1 MAADAAQQELAAAD
15 AELAASREQIG
26 GWASQAYRGTGGL
39 SELSGV
45 AVLLDPRRTGDV
57 SSTLATMDRVGG
69 QYAEVVETAEQ
80 ARARQQ
86 AAADRATAAVDA
98 ARTTADQALAAKAA
112 ADAAVQQQLVA
123 YSAAQRTA
131 AGLDPLAPDAAVVD
145 RARAFLSSSQTCAG
159 GILTGFPNG
168 PCPSTRSARCTPR
181 PTRSC
186 GPTPRTRSRRC
197 RRRSRRTSARRW
209 PSPTPTVPWPSR
221 STSRPANPGSPPL
234 RAPRGTASASRSTSV
249 AGAGRGFRAAPVDG
263 PQRGLFGFVNPA
275 WAQGSPGPFEPWHWE
290 FVAGLR
296 TPPAPRRVATR
307 PGVRRVRPLPPPPR
321 DDLSADRAVLWIRT
335 WWCPGTPCGAT
346 GPASSHSVGNLRPG
360 TRCGVP
366 SERPQFPGAGRE
378 NVREHP
384 LDPAAQ
390 FVTIRE
396 RRVAG
401 LVHRGGSRSRFA
413 APLRGK
419 DH

>member
-1 MAADAAQQELAAAD
+1 MPTKDSLTPVRRSLTSPFPRRPTRSLAAAALLLALAAPQAGATTVAPAPSTTPTTSPTTTPGTDKDQLTALATQAATALEAYQRALQAQQDAQVAADAAQQELAAAD

-86 AAADRATAAVDA
+86 AATDRATAAVDA

-168 PCPSTRSARCTPR
+168 LLPVDALCPLYAAPDKVLRADAAHAFEALSQAFQADFGTPLAVTDAYRSLAEQIDVKARKPGLAAA
-181 PTRSC
+181 P
-186 GPTPRTRSRRC
+186 G
-197 RRRSRRTSARRW
+197 
-209 PSPTPTVPWPSR
+209 
-221 STSRPANPGSPPL
+221 TSRHGLGLAVDLGGGVQDAGSVQHQWMD
-234 RAPRGTASASRSTSV
+234 RN
-249 AGAGRGFRAAPVDG
+249 AA
-263 PQRGLFGFVNPA
+263 LFGFVNPA

-290 FVAGLR
+290 FVA
-296 TPPAPRRVATR
+296 A
-307 PGVRRVRPLPPPPR
+307 
-321 DDLSADRAVLWIRT
+321 
-335 WWCPGTPCGAT
+335 
-346 GPASSHSVGNLRPG
+346 
-360 TRCGVP
+360 
-366 SERPQFPGAGRE
+366 
-378 NVREHP
+378 
-384 LDPAAQ
+384 
-390 FVTIRE
+390 
-396 RRVAG
+396 
-401 LVHRGGSRSRFA
+401 
-413 APLRGK
+413 
-419 DH
+419 